1 MSLSFVQTELFSELW
16 TNRYGLND
24 DELTELEGLLSRNVL
39 AGRVIRGG
47 GGIRKLRFSPS
58 GSGRRKS
65 GGFRVVYSVVG
76 GRLVL
81 VLLME

>member
-1 MSLSFVQTELFSELW
+1 MSLSFLQTELFSELW
-16 TNRYGLND
+16 TKRYGLND
-24 DELTELEGLLSRNVL
+24 YDSRELEGLLSRNVL
-39 AGRVIRGG
+39 AGRVIRRG

-58 GSGRRKS
+58 GSGRGKS
-65 GGFRVVYSVVG
+65 GGYRVVYRVVG